1 MENGRTGEELR
12 QWIETDGLKLGT
24 ESVNELNRWLVLS
37 TLWDPDRTLLAQLTP
52 LLQEFPEL
60 ERGVVPLVAF
70 LLATRSP
77 GVFIGFLQRDN
88 EALPVLLRILSLP
101 TPASSWLI
109 SDEDCFDWLRLS
121 AGQLVS
127 AERLR
132 DVIATEVLSVDDES
146 VRLASMRSFR
156 RRETLR
162 VLCGFFLHGVGWN
175 DVMGQLSEIADAAF
189 YASWEL
195 AFSETRVAPERR
207 QQIES
212 GLIALAG
219 GHYGGCELDLESPLQ
234 IQFLTEEEPT
244 GVGRANG
251 GNTDRSRIAER
262 TMYWLTNADGFDYR
276 VSRFLGSGN
285 EPAVSNAVSLL
296 SETLVE
302 TNRQW
307 FQQIENQGRT
317 QHRLALLRRRLLA
330 GSEAFYEEWNK
341 QVPSFVFRRNL
352 SGADIVGLYA
362 LFRRI
367 DRSASQRIGAISQE
381 PESKLLGAWREELSI
396 FVQYLQILYGGNDES
411 LSLGNTRSAIDAL
424 ANARHIQ
431 DSERD
436 VLRNALHAIA
446 TASLQL
452 QARSLEMTGQD
463 PIRIPVA
470 DSFEEQLNNC
480 REKMEAARD
489 IWNRKQPEAFLVPP
503 EVAVETDLILDP
515 APDRDWANRVLKS
528 YGFVRLQDAI
538 QNLQELAQEEIRMLS
553 TKRCRHYLAKIA
565 PSLLS
570 KISQTPNPDLTLENL
585 VETTRS
591 LGGKGVLW
599 ELFSFH
605 EPSMD
610 LYIRICG
617 ASAYLVSILTKNPGM
632 IDELLDSLML
642 NRLPSES
649 QLHSMLTD
657 LCRGAA
663 DLEPVLTSFKNA
675 MHLNVGV
682 RDILGKENVSA
693 THNAL
698 TDIADVCVRRV
709 IESCYRALVEKFG
722 VPTTRSGQDCPF
734 AILTVGK
741 YGSRE
746 PNYHSDMSLL
756 CIYEEEGVTTTQGAS
771 KSQTLDHCDF
781 FHQLVYRITQSINRL
796 GRYGRLYEAKP
807 WIVGED
813 VGSTAA
819 WRRHDFENLFST
831 GEISAIKKVEFCS
844 ARCIGGTPGFLS
856 RVNDAKSLILGMR
869 HWTRGD
875 SLKVLQHRLGLEQ
888 GVSPNNIK
896 RGQGGTIEVELLTK
910 VLLLTNFHD
919 RPEHIAEGTIEG
931 LENLSEHG
939 HIDSTDYHALR
950 EGYLFLRRVESGLRL
965 MNTTARHDLPTG
977 KQELERLAYVIRL
990 QAPDSVAAICD
1001 QHRASIRTIFER
1013 VFSEMEYHP

>member
-1 MENGRTGEELR
+1 MKNGGTGEELR
-12 QWIETDGLKLGT
+12 QWIATNGLKLGT
-24 ESVNELNRWLVLS
+24 ESVNELNRWLVS
-37 TLWDPDRTLLAQLTP
+37 SSLWDPNRTVLAQLAP
-52 LLQEFPEL
+52 LLKEFPEL
-60 ERGVVPLVAF
+60 ERGLAPLVAF

-77 GVFIGFLQRDN
+77 GVFIGFLERDN
-88 EALPVLLRILSLP
+88 DALPVLLRILSLP

-121 AGQLVS
+121 AGRLVS

-132 DVIATEVLSVDDES
+132 DVIASEVLSVDDES

-162 VLCGFFLHGVGWN
+162 VLCAFFLHDAGSH
-175 DVMGQLSEIADAAF
+175 DVMRQLSEIADASF

-195 AFSETRVAPERR
+195 AFSEIRVTSERR
-207 QQIES
+207 QQIEA

-219 GHYGGCELDLESPLQ
+219 GHYGGLELDLASPLQ
-234 IQFLTEEEPT
+234 IQFLTEDEST
-244 GVGRANG
+244 GFGRIHG
-251 GNTDRSRIAER
+251 SNTDRLRIAER
-262 TMYWLTNADGFDYR
+262 TLYWLTHVDGFDYR
-276 VSRFLGSGN
+276 VSGILGAGN
-285 EPAVSNAVSLL
+285 EPAMSSSGALL
-296 SETLVE
+296 SETLVD

-307 FQQIENQGRT
+307 FQRIENQGRT

-330 GSEAFYEEWNK
+330 GSEAFYEEGNK
-341 QVPSFVFRRNL
+341 QVPSFIFRRSL
-352 SGADIVGLYA
+352 SNADTVGLYA

-367 DRSASQRIGAISQE
+367 DRSASQRGGATLE
-381 PESKLLGAWREELSI
+381 PETKLLGAWREELSSI
-396 FVQYLQILYGGNDES
+396 VQYLQILYGGNDES
-411 LSLGNTRSAIDAL
+411 LSIANTRSAIDAL

-436 VLRNALHAIA
+436 VLKDALDAIA
-446 TASLQL
+446 TARLRL
-452 QARSLEMTGQD
+452 QARSLEMAGLD
-463 PIRIPVA
+463 ASRIPVA
-470 DSFEEQLNNC
+470 DSVEVHLDAC
-480 REKMEAARD
+480 REKMEAARE
-489 IWNRKQPEAFLVPP
+489 IWNRKQPESFQPFP
-503 EVAVETDLILDP
+503 EIAVETDLILDP
-515 APDRDWANRVLKS
+515 APEQEWANSILES

-585 VETTRS
+585 VATTRS
-591 LGGKGVLW
+591 LGGKGILW

-649 QLHSMLTD
+649 QLQTMLTD
-657 LCRGAA
+657 LCRGGA

-682 RDILGKENVSA
+682 RDILGKESVSA
-693 THNAL
+693 IHNAL

-709 IESCYRALVEKFG
+709 IESCYRDLVEKLG
-722 VPTTRSGQDCPF
+722 MPTTHNGQCCPF

-756 CIYEEEGVTTTQGAS
+756 CIYEEEGVTTQHGAS
-771 KSQTLDHCDF
+771 KSPSLDHCNF
-781 FHQLVYRITQSINRL
+781 FHQLVLRITQSINRL

-807 WIVGED
+807 WIVGEG
-813 VGSTAA
+813 VGGTAA
-819 WRRHDFENLFST
+819 WNLHDFENLFGI
-831 GEISAIKKVEFCS
+831 GEIPATKKVEFCS
-844 ARCIGGTPGFLS
+844 ARCIDGTPSFFS
-856 RVNDAKSLILGMR
+856 RVNDTKRLVLGLR
-869 HWTRGD
+869 PWTSED
-875 SLKVLQHRLGLEQ
+875 SLQVLQHRLGLEQ

-896 RGQGGTIEVELLTK
+896 RGRGGTIEIELLTK
-910 VLLLTNFHD
+910 VLLLANFHD
-919 RPEHIAEGTIEG
+919 KPEHITAGTIEG
-931 LENLSEHG
+931 LGKLSEYG
-939 HIDSTDYHALR
+939 HIDLADQQALR

-965 MNTTARHDLPTG
+965 MNTTARHDLPSD

-990 QAPDSVAAICD
+990 QAPNSVAELCNH
-1001 QHRASIRTIFER
+1001 HRATIRPIFER
-1013 VFSEMEYHP
+1013 VFSRLQNRS